1 MPATAKKS
9 SRKSTAKASG
19 GRIRSA
25 YVEHL
30 LEHGKR
36 PASVYKFCTDLGIS
50 ENEFYDQFG
59 SFDGIERSVWL
70 AFLQDTLDRLNSDK
84 SFGGFSTREK
94 LLAFYYTFF
103 EALKSNRS
111 FVLIQ
116 LQSRNRLEIIPEF
129 LKDFRKS
136 FENFIESI
144 LKTGKA
150 SGEVANR
157 PYLDKTY
164 PELFWMHMGFIL
176 LFWRDDSSAG
186 FQKTDAAIEKSVN
199 LAFDL
204 IGKGAV
210 DTALDF
216 AKFLYQTKVN

>member
-1 MPATAKKS
+1 MATTAKKS
-9 SRKSTAKASG
+9 TRKSTAKASDSG
-19 GRIRSA
+19 IASA
-25 YVEHL
+25 YVEFL
-30 LEHGKR
+30 LENGKR
-36 PASVYKFCTDLGIS
+36 PASVYKFSIDLGIT
-50 ENEFYDQFG
+50 ENEFYDEFG
-59 SFDGIERSVWL
+59 SFGGLERTIWNS
-70 AFLQDTLDRLNSDK
+70 FLHRTLDRLNADK
-84 SFGGFSTREK
+84 SFSSFTAREK

-103 EALKSNRS
+103 EELKSNRS

-116 LQSRNRLEIIPEF
+116 LQNRNRLEIIPEF

-136 FENFIESI
+136 FENFVDSI

-150 SGEVANR
+150 NGEVANR
-157 PYLDKTY
+157 PYLDKSY

-210 DTALDF
+210 DTAFDF
-216 AKFLYQTKVN
+216 AKFLYQTKIN

>member
-1 MPATAKKS
+1 MQTTAKKPA
-9 SRKSTAKASG
+9 RRSTAKASG
-19 GRIRSA
+19 SKIRTA
-25 YVEHL
+25 YVEYM
-30 LEHGKR
+30 LENGKR
-36 PASVYKFCTDLGIS
+36 PPSVYKFTSELGIS
-50 ENEFYDQFG
+50 ENEFYGHFG
-59 SFDGIERSVWL
+59 SFDGLERTIWAS
-70 AFLQDTLDRLNSDK
+70 FLQTTLDRLSNDK
-84 SFGGFSTREK
+84 PFAGFSTREK

-103 EALKSNRS
+103 EELKSSRS

-116 LQSRNRLEIIPEF
+116 LQNRNRLEIIPEF

-136 FENFIESI
+136 FESFVDSI

-150 SGEVANR
+150 NGEVANR

-164 PELFWMHMGFIL
+164 PELFWMHMGFVL
-176 LFWRDDSSAG
+176 FFWRDDNSAG

-210 DTALDF
+210 DTAVDF
-216 AKFLYQTKVN
+216 AKFLYQTKIN